1 MWGAYK
7 AHCVLS
13 RGLCSLFSIQEAS
26 KAAWAI
32 PTLWRFSGRQMYPMQ
47 RRAFMTT
54 ATTTI
59 YPLADLPSRE
69 DGQRRLYLLLFEPK
83 FKGEVQISQRRK
95 VACISQHTKRCVRPS
110 ALTAI
115 AMIRLAVLPLT
126 PNPQLP
132 QQRQVPPQNPE
143 IIFCHCR
150 TCDIQSRQCVS
161 KPRNCLHWNN
171 ISPYK
176 RQTDVLQS
184 SPWQVPQETPD
195 PFNIASVSRALH
207 LRGPHPRSVQPIQ
220 LQLSQGPQLAR

>member
-7 AHCVLS
+7 AHRVLS
-13 RGLCSLFSIQEAS
+13 RGLCSFFGIQEAS
-26 KAAWAI
+26 KAAWVI
-32 PTLWRFSGRQMYPMQ
+32 PPLWKFSGGQMYPLQ

-54 ATTTI
+54 ATTTM
-59 YPLADLPSRE
+59 YRL
-69 DGQRRLYLLLFEPK
+69 GQRRLYLLLFEPK

-95 VACISQHTKRCVRPS
+95 VVYISQHTKRCFRPS

-132 QQRQVPPQNPE
+132 QPRQVPPQNPK

-176 RQTDVLQS
+176 RQTDVLQFS
-184 SPWQVPQETPD
+184 V
-195 PFNIASVSRALH
+195 ASTVRN
-207 LRGPHPRSVQPIQ
+207 PRS
-220 LQLSQGPQLAR
+220 L